1 MKFSPRQHQLELKKA
16 ILESKGNGVIGY
28 HGMGL
33 GKTFTALITAR
44 ELIADLSKKFRRDSI
59 KVIVICPKSALITW
73 RHEIGQ
79 QAPDLINNIILTTF
93 SSLHQLVKRL
103 EKTTINIYA
112 MLIVDECHYLKNPEA
127 ERTRTFT
134 KLLDAI
140 APYFYGKCL
149 PMTGTPTPNN
159 GAEIYTSFWLVSS
172 PNLSQ
177 ASTMIKDIDQF
188 QKFRDIFTIKEQKRA
203 KRRDWTSPSGFSF
216 MNVVSFKALQ
226 NEDKF
231 YQLINPFCHYRRIED
246 CIDMPEKN
254 IVNIRLDI
262 PDDALLKGANMEM
275 PDAYMSKLERI
286 ATAKTPTAIAWIE
299 EFIQTGEQLV
309 VFSMFTKGLRII
321 EQHFKGQVKLITGAE
336 SQVVRSQTIQA
347 FQNKQI
353 QVIALSFGAGAESLN
368 LQNAN
373 NSLYINFP
381 WNDDKLAQAMARTY
395 RGGQSKKTNHYF
407 LFSGENDE
415 TCFQRVLDKRAF
427 NEGIRE
433 SLLTDNSPQ
442 EIKREEKL
450 WL

>member
-1 MKFSPRQHQLELKKA
+1 MKFSPRAHQLSLKKA
-16 ILESKGNGVIGY
+16 ILEAKGNGIIGY

-44 ELIADLSKKFRRDSI
+44 ELVAELSKRFRRDTI
-59 KVIVICPKSALITW
+59 KVIIICPKSALITW
-73 RHEIGQ
+73 KHEIGRQ
-79 QAPDLINNIILTTF
+79 TPDLIPNIIMTTF
-93 SSLHQLVKRL
+93 SSMHTLVRRL
-103 EKTTINIYA
+103 EKTTDNVYA
-112 MLIVDECHYLKNPEA
+112 MLVADECHYLKNPEA
-127 ERTRTFT
+127 QRTQTFT

-140 APYFYGKCL
+140 APYFHGKCL

-159 GAEIYTSFWLVSS
+159 GAEIYTSFWLVAS
-172 PNLSQ
+172 PDLKHAAN
-177 ASTMIKDIDQF
+177 MIRDVDQF
-188 QKFRDIFTIKEQKRA
+188 QKFRDIFTIKESKRA

-216 MNVVSFKALQ
+216 MQVTSYKALQ

-231 YQLINPFCHYRRIED
+231 YQLINPYCHYRKIED

-262 PDDALLKGANMEM
+262 PDDDLLKGANMEM

-299 EFIQTGEQLV
+299 EFIETQEQLV

-321 EQHFKGQVKLITGAE
+321 EQHFKGKVRLITGQE
-336 SQVVRSQTIQA
+336 SQAVRAQTINA
-347 FQNKQI
+347 FQNGEI

-368 LQNAN
+368 LQNAF

-395 RGGQSKKTNHYF
+395 RGGQLKKTNHYF
-407 LFSGENDE
+407 LFSGENDQI
-415 TCFQRVLDKRAF
+415 CFNRVLDKRAF

-433 SLLTDNSPQ
+433 SLLSDNKADTQETD
-442 EIKREEKL
+442 L
-450 WL
+450 WI